1 MLDNFKEEVIVKRNR
16 GLNSLM
22 YGISW
27 VFIVIFG
34 LYALLNFSAIMNG

>member
-22 YGISW
+22 YGIELGVHRDIRS
-27 VFIVIFG
+27 VR
-34 LYALLNFSAIMNG
+34 AA